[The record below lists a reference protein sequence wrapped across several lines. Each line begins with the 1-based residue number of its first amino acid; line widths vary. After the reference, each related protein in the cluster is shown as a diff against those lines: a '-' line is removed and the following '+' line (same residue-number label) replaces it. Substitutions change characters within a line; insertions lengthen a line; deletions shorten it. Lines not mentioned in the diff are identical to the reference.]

1 MNRTREQVIWDFV
14 QGWLRKAE
22 GDLHVSEVMMEM
34 DLEDWF
40 AVAFHAQQAAE
51 KYLKAFLVRH
61 QIPFPKTHVIQ
72 QLLKLAARGGFN
84 ARVRSRLLGH
94 ADPIWDRISV
104 SRGGYR
110 FGDSETGRLRGQAGE
125 RDYPEE
131 PQELLGYRTSLKW
144 LKLSSHMTRIS
155 PRFQCG
161 RRTCRR
167 PHTFKSR

>member
-72 QLLKLAARGGFN
+72 QLLKLAARADSTLESALASSAMLTPFGTEFRYPGEVIDLET
-84 ARVRSRLLGH
+84 AKQAVCEAKRVRETILKSLKDYL
-94 ADPIWDRISV
+94 D
-104 SRGGYR
+104 
-110 FGDSETGRLRGQAGE
+110 TGR
-125 RDYPEE
+125 P
-131 PQELLGYRTSLKW
+131 
-144 LKLSSHMTRIS
+144 
-155 PRFQCG
+155 
-161 RRTCRR
+161 
-167 PHTFKSR
+167 